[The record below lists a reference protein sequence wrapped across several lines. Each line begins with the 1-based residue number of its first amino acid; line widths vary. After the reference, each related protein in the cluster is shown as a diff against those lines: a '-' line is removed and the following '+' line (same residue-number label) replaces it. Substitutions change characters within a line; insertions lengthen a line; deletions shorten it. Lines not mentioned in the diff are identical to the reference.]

1 MPRSKRYQEITKLI
15 DKNKTYS
22 PEEAIE
28 LVKKTSTTSF
38 DASIEVH
45 CRLGIDTK
53 KSDQQ
58 VRTIATL
65 PHPIGKTK
73 KIAAFV
79 ADKDAK
85 TAKEAGADLVGS
97 DDLIGKIKKSSK
109 IDFDIA
115 IATPEM
121 MKNLSQIAKIL
132 GPKGLMPSPKN
143 ETVTTNIAKTI
154 AEIKKGKINF
164 KNDETGNI
172 HQAIGKVS
180 LETKKLLENFE
191 AFTAAL
197 RKAKPTSSKGIFLKN
212 VVICSTMGPGIKV
225 QV

>member
-1 MPRSKRYQEITKLI
+1 MPRGKRYLESVKLI
-15 DKNKTYS
+15 DKNKVYS
-22 PEEAIE
+22 PGEAVE
-28 LVKKTSTTSF
+28 LAKKTSNTRF

-45 CRLGIDTK
+45 CRLGIDPK
-53 KSDQQ
+53 KGDQQ
-58 VRTIATL
+58 VRSVVIM
-65 PHPIGKTK
+65 PHSVGKTK

-79 ADKDAK
+79 SDKDAK
-85 TAKEAGADLVGS
+85 TAKEAGADLVGGE
-97 DDLIGKIKKSSK
+97 DLIAEIKKTGK

-121 MKNLSQIAKIL
+121 MKNLSQVAKIL

-154 AEIKKGKINF
+154 SEIKKGKITF
-164 KNDETGNI
+164 KNDDTANI

-191 AFTAAL
+191 AFIAAL
-197 RKAKPTSSKGIFLKN
+197 KKTKPTSSKGIFIKG

>member
-1 MPRSKRYQEITKLI
+1 MPKSKRYQEISKLI

-22 PEEAIE
+22 PEEALE
-28 LVKKTSTTSF
+28 LAKKTSTARF

-45 CRLGIDTK
+45 CRLGVDTK

-58 VRTIATL
+58 VRAVATL
-65 PHPIGKTK
+65 PNPIGKTK

-79 ADKDAK
+79 ADKDVK
-85 TAKEAGADLVGS
+85 EAKEAGADLAGGA
-97 DDLIGKIKKSSK
+97 DLIEETKKSGK
-109 IDFDIA
+109 TDFDVA

-121 MKNLSQIAKIL
+121 MKNLAQIAKIL
-132 GPKGLMPSPKN
+132 GPRGLMPSPKN

-164 KNDETGNI
+164 KNDEGGNV
-172 HQAIGKVS
+172 HQSIGKVS

-191 AFTAAL
+191 AFIAAL
-197 RKAKPTSSKGIFLKN
+197 RKAKPTSSKGIFIKN
-212 VVICSTMGPGIKV
+212 VVVCATMGPAIKT
-225 QV
+225 QI